1 MEIRA
6 LECARGQS
14 ATTADIAVE
23 PAEGIVWRWID
34 LRVDPG
40 DTAALVAFVAQFEL
54 DPLAVRYAMTEGDL
68 PKTEDFG
75 ASLLVILHGL
85 AEDRVATYEV
95 DCFLFDGVLL
105 TVHRQRSPGIE
116 ALWSEVQER
125 AELTSGGADE
135 LLARLANVLT
145 RRLVS
150 ILDVFDDRIEHLI
163 ELALD
168 ADGRLIREVTTTRRQ
183 LAAVRRAIQPQRE
196 ALDLLRVSTSPL
208 VSRAGQR
215 RYADVFDV
223 ATRVSSG
230 IDAARTALTEALE
243 AYRGAEAKK
252 ATEVSK
258 VLTIYAAIMLPLSL
272 IVGFF
277 GMNFQNLPGT
287 GNDNGWLAVSIAMFV
302 LAAVSMGMFVSLG
315 WIRRPSGRKATVLV
329 GRGLVEGARA
339 PIDLVGAA
347 VEISLGPIRRTGD
360 QSDDAEDENRDDEG
374 DDTTTH
380 SR

>member
-6 LECARGQS
+6 IECARGES
-14 ATTADIAVE
+14 AAPADIAVA
-23 PAEGIVWRWID
+23 PADGVAWRWID
-34 LRVDPG
+34 LRVEPG
-40 DTAALVAFVAQFEL
+40 DRAALVAFVAPFDL

-95 DCFLFDGVLL
+95 DCFLLDGVLL
-105 TVHRQRSPGIE
+105 TVHRHRSPAID

-150 ILDVFDDRIEHLI
+150 ILDVFDDRIEQLI

-168 ADGRLIREVTTTRRQ
+168 ADGRLIREVTTTRRE

-208 VSRAGQR
+208 ITRAGQR
-215 RYADVFDV
+215 RYADVFEV
-223 ATRVSSG
+223 ATRVGSG

-302 LAAVSMGMFVSLG
+302 LAAVSLGMFVSLG

-347 VEISLGPIRRTGD
+347 LEISLGPIRRSGD
-360 QSDDAEDENRDDEG
+360 QSDDTEADEDRERSSADG
-374 DDTTTH
+374 
-380 SR
+380 R